1 VRALPAKAL
10 SRIVLAD
17 LDREYSLSEIAI
29 ITSAGPARALGLSNK
44 GHLGVG
50 ADVVPDQFAA
60 ALAHAGQ
67 TKPPAAGSP
76 TFATAEARHRA
87 ALDAFLACYRDNLY
101 VRSRLYPD
109 AIATLDDLR
118 SRGIQLCCITN
129 KRYSFSEQL
138 LRDAGVLDR
147 FELLLGGDSL
157 PEKKPSPLPLS
168 VAAEK
173 LGVPAAAAALV
184 GDSHQ
189 DLRAA
194 RGAGYAFVLA
204 SYGYGKIDETEL
216 ADSPRIR
223 KFADLPRALGL

>member
-1 VRALPAKAL
+1 MR
-10 SRIVLAD
+10 
-17 LDREYSLSEIAI
+17 
-29 ITSAGPARALGLSNK
+29 
-44 GHLGVG
+44 
-50 ADVVPDQFAA
+50 
-60 ALAHAGQ
+60 
-67 TKPPAAGSP
+67 
-76 TFATAEARHRA
+76 
-87 ALDAFLACYRDNLY
+87 
-101 VRSRLYPD
+101 
-109 AIATLDDLR
+109 
-118 SRGIQLCCITN
+118 LCCITN
-129 KRYSFSEQL
+129 KRYAFSEQL
-138 LRDAGVLDR
+138 LAQAGVLDR

-173 LGVPAAAAALV
+173 LGVPPAAATLV